1 MNVEK
6 NYNKKGDQLMKT
18 DRITK
23 VLLGIV
29 SILLLLN
36 LLNSVVSSTPALAV
50 SGGEEKG
57 RYQISAWAAES
68 EGTLVHSGYYVL
80 DTATGKVVASKAENP
95 RFKE

>member
-1 MNVEK
+1 
-6 NYNKKGDQLMKT
+6 MKT

-23 VLLGIV
+23 VFLGLV

-36 LLNSVVSSTPALAV
+36 LLNSFLSSKVALAV
-50 SGGEEKG
+50 SGDEEKG
-57 RYQISAWAAES
+57 RYQISAWAAQS
-68 EGTLVHSGYYVL
+68 EGSLVHSGYYVL